1 MSQPK
6 PFRQRTHAG
15 RQLAGALAGFAH
27 DPSVLVL
34 ALPRGGVPV
43 GFAMARKLGLALDI
57 LMVRKLGLPG
67 QEEFAMGAIG
77 SGGVRVLQR
86 EVVRAFG
93 ISEATLEAICHRE
106 QQELLRRQRVFR
118 GERAPPELAGRT
130 VILVDDGLATG
141 STMRAAIAVVRASA
155 PARTIVAVPVGAPDS
170 CAALAP
176 EVDQLVCLLRP
187 PEFEAVSQ
195 WYRNFDQTSDDEV
208 QALLALAWRH
218 EPVHAAVP
226 PPQGAPARTTV
237 SPTNTNY

>member
-1 MSQPK
+1 MNQPK
-6 PFRQRTHAG
+6 PFRQRSHAG
-15 RQLAGALAGFAH
+15 RQLAAALAGYAH

-43 GFAMARKLGLALDI
+43 GFAVARKLGLALDI

-77 SGGVRVLQR
+77 SGGVRVVQP

-93 ISEATLEAICHRE
+93 ISTATLEALCRRE
-106 QQELLRRQRVFR
+106 QQELIRRERAFR
-118 GERAPPELAGRT
+118 GERPPPELAGRT

-141 STMRAAIAVVRASA
+141 ATMRAAIAVVRASA
-155 PARTIVAVPVGAPDS
+155 PARIVVAVPVGAPDS

-187 PEFEAVSQ
+187 PQFAAVSQ
-195 WYRNFDQTSDDEV
+195 WYRDFGQTTDDEV
-208 QALLALAWRH
+208 QILLALAWRH
-218 EPVHAAVP
+218 EPVHAAAP
-226 PPQGAPARTTV
+226 SPQGAQLRTAA
-237 SPTNTNY
+237 SPTNTNL